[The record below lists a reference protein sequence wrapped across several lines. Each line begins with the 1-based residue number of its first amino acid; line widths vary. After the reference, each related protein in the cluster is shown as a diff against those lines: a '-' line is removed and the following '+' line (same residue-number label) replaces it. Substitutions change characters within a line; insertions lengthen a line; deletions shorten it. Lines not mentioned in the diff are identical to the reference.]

1 MSDEAGRVKAV
12 AAAMGGAA
20 LLGLSPIGVRL
31 SELGPQATN
40 LWRFVLALPIL
51 AAWAIATGRPIP
63 PTRQGGWL
71 LFAGLLFGIE
81 LSLWAAALS
90 HTTVANA
97 TLLSNMTPIFAAA
110 FGWFVFKERL
120 KAEIYWG
127 GAAALAGA
135 LVLSIARA
143 RAGVG
148 PASSAAEGLMGD
160 ALGFSAAIG
169 YAGYLLIVRSLA
181 GQVSTGAVMFWASLS
196 AAVYALGLSLL
207 FGEQLLPTTWRGWA
221 VLAMLGIVVQAAAQG
236 LIAYGVAR
244 LPIVVSTILLWMQ
257 PLSAAVISWV
267 LFGERLGPLA
277 LAGAALILFGVFVV
291 QRARS

>member
-1 MSDEAGRVKAV
+1 
-12 AAAMGGAA
+12 MGGAA
-20 LLGLSPIGVRL
+20 LLGLSPIGMRL

-40 LWRFVLALPIL
+40 FWRFVLALPIL
-51 AAWAIATGRPIP
+51 AAWAVATGQANSPELGR
-63 PTRQGGWL
+63 RGWL
-71 LFAGLLFGIE
+71 LLAGLLFGVE

-90 HTTVANA
+90 LTTVANA
-97 TLLSNMTPIFAAA
+97 TLLVEHDANLR
-110 FGWFVFKERL
+110 GRVRL
-120 KAEIYWG
+120 VRVQ
-127 GAAALAGA
+127 GAAQGRDLLAAGRWRWRGRWCSA
-135 LVLSIARA
+135 IARA

-148 PASSAAEGLMGD
+148 PAASAAEGLIGD

-244 LPIVVSTILLWMQ
+244 LPIVVSTMLLWMQ

-267 LFGERLGPLA
+267 LFGERARPARIRGRSA
-277 LAGAALILFGVFVV
+277 HSCSACSWCSARGAS
-291 QRARS
+291 RAAA